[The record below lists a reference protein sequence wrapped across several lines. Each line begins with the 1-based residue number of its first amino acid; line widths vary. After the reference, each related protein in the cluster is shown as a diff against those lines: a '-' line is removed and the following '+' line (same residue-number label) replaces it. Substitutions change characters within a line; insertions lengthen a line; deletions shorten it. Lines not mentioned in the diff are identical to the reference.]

1 MIHAQKVILRSGV
14 SRGIAAG
21 TVALVV
27 ALTIWTVYFGAPVK
41 KPLALLKAH
50 VGIQETIPDPA
61 KIELAG
67 DWYFLD
73 HISSGLVGFDHV
85 AGKFKPL
92 LAESWQAFSTGAHTF
107 TLREDAKFHD
117 GTPIT
122 SEDVIATLKRI
133 LIKRTS
139 THFPLWEYVEGC
151 ESLKDLTTEC
161 SGLHAINH
169 RTVEIRLKHAS
180 ESFFLQLA
188 SPETGIWARQDID
201 PKTLDLKPKKF
212 SGSYYFE
219 NFSGGAAHLVRNEFN
234 PISKAFEFSPR
245 KIDLVTAKIDVAQE
259 LFQKGEIDVLFKSHN
274 PYGERDWKALGFDS
288 LASSLSTLIYLHG
301 ASLEGSQKLG
311 RDFVE
316 AIWAANSDKEIVQAQ
331 KFLPFAGD
339 FSLSSTDF
347 LNSLPAKTAK
357 SVRIATPWTYLSDG
371 FLNLLVEAGK
381 KVGAN
386 IEIVRLDRE
395 DWIKSFEDR
404 NAGQRFDFI
413 LAPYAASERY
423 PAVQLRYITG
433 SLRNPPI
440 DLKTAEVPDLSAEKI
455 AILRDYQKWLLKN
468 QHAVPLFFVRDFFLY
483 QHHIDMGEQPPSDAE
498 IELWR
503 VSQR

>member
-1 MIHAQKVILRSGV
+1 MTDVAKPIPQCVAKF
-14 SRGIAAG
+14 AAA
-21 TVALVV
+21 ALVLASLLAAV
-27 ALTIWTVYFGAPVK
+27 WIWKETRVK
-41 KPLALLKAH
+41 EPLALLKAH
-50 VGIQETIPDPA
+50 VGIQEAIPDPA
-61 KIELAG
+61 KIEVAG

-92 LAESWQAFSTGAHTF
+92 LADSWQAFSTGAHTF

-122 SEDVIATLKRI
+122 SEDVIASLQRL

-151 ESLKDLTTEC
+151 EQLKDLTEEC
-161 SGLHAINH
+161 SGLRAINH
-169 RTVEIRLKHAS
+169 RTIEIRLKHSS

-188 SPETGIWARQDID
+188 SPETGIWSKKDID
-201 PKTLDLKPKKF
+201 PKTLEFKPTKF
-212 SGSYYFE
+212 SGPYSFE
-219 NFSGGAAHLVRNEFN
+219 GFSNGAAHLRRNEES
-234 PISKAFEFSPR
+234 PISKTFPASPR
-245 KIDLVTAKIDVAQE
+245 GIDLVTAKIDVAQDQ
-259 LFQKGEIDVLFKSHN
+259 FQKGEIDVLFKSHN

-301 ASLEGSQKLG
+301 ASHSSSQKIG

-316 AIWAANSDKEIVQAQ
+316 ALWQSNSDKEIVKAQ

-339 FSLSSTDF
+339 FGLTPENF
-347 LNSLPAKTAK
+347 LATLPEKTAK
-357 SVRIATPWTYLSDG
+357 SIRIAAPWTYLSDG
-371 FLNLLVEAGK
+371 FYDFLVEAGR
-381 KVGAN
+381 KVGSN
-386 IEIVRLDRE
+386 IEIIKLPRE
-395 DWIKSFEDR
+395 EWIKSFDDKT
-404 NAGQRFDFI
+404 AGERFDFI

-433 SLRNPPI
+433 SLRKPPI
-440 DLKTAEVPDLSAEKI
+440 DLKEAESPDLTEEKVK
-455 AILRDYQKWLLKN
+455 ILRDYQKWLLTQ

-483 QHHIDMGEQPPSDAE
+483 QRHVDMGDQPPSDAE
-498 IELWR
+498 VELWR
-503 VSQR
+503 VTKR

>member
-1 MIHAQKVILRSGV
+1 ME
-14 SRGIAAG
+14 
-21 TVALVV
+21 AL
-27 ALTIWTVYFGAPVK
+27 
-41 KPLALLKAH
+41 
-50 VGIQETIPDPA
+50 PDPA

-67 DWYFLD
+67 DWYFLG
-73 HISSGLVGFDHV
+73 HVSSGLVGFDHI

-92 LAESWQAFSTGAHTF
+92 LAESWQAFSTGVHTF

-122 SEDVIATLKRI
+122 SEDVIASLKRL

-151 ESLKDLTTEC
+151 EHLKDLTVEC
-161 SGLHAINH
+161 PGIHAINH

-188 SPETGIWARQDID
+188 SPETGIWSHEDID
-201 PKTLDLKPKKF
+201 PKTLEFKPTKF
-212 SGSYYFE
+212 SGPYYFE
-219 NFSGGAAHLVRNEFN
+219 KFSGGAAHLIRNEQS
-234 PISKAFEFSPR
+234 PISKAFEFSPQ
-245 KIDLVTAKIDVAQE
+245 KIDLVTAKLDVAQE

-301 ASLEGSQKLG
+301 ASLGGSQKLG
-311 RDFVE
+311 RDFINAVWE
-316 AIWAANSDKEIVQAQ
+316 LNSDHEIVKAQ

-339 FSLSSTDF
+339 FSLSEAEF
-347 LNSLPAKTAK
+347 LESLPAKTAM
-357 SVRIATPWTYLSDG
+357 SVRIAVPWTYLSDG
-371 FLNLLVEAGK
+371 FLKLLVEAGK
-381 KVGAN
+381 KVGADV
-386 IEIVRLDRE
+386 EIVRLDRE
-395 DWIKSFEDR
+395 PWIKSFEDP
-404 NAGQRFDFI
+404 NSGKHFDFI

-433 SLRNPPI
+433 SLRKPII
-440 DLKTAEVPDLSAEKI
+440 DLKTAEVPDLTPEKV
-455 AILRDYQKWLLKN
+455 AVLREYQKWLLRN

-483 QHHIDMGEQPPSDAE
+483 QKNIDMGDQPPSDAE

-503 VSQR
+503 ISQR